1 MSILD
6 WPNDERPR
14 EKLLRRGAPT
24 LSDAELLAVFLGS
37 GLRGQ
42 DAVALGHDLLRRHG
56 GLRPLLQTPPQALMR
71 ERGLGAARV
80 TRLLAALEL
89 ATRHLAADL
98 ARGDA
103 LDDPLVAARYFT
115 ARLRDRPHEVFACLF
130 LDARHRCIAFEE
142 VFTGGLDGAEVY
154 PREIVR
160 RCVLHNAAGVMLGH
174 NHPSGSSEPSASDRA
189 VTQRLVNALRLI
201 DIRVL
206 DHFVIGDGPATSFA
220 SRGWL

>member
-6 WPNDERPR
+6 WPDDERPR
-14 EKLLRRGAPT
+14 EKLLQRGAGA

-56 GLRPLLQTPPQALMR
+56 GLRPMLQQPPQALMR

-103 LDDPLVAARYFT
+103 LDDPALAARYFT
-115 ARLRDRPHEVFACLF
+115 ARLRDRPHEVFACLY

-142 VFTGGLDGAEVY
+142 VFSGGLDGAEVH

-160 RCVLHNAAGVMLGH
+160 RCVQHNAAAVMLGH
-174 NHPSGSSEPSASDRA
+174 NHPSGSSEASVADRA
-189 VTQRLVNALRLI
+189 VTRRLVDALRLV

-206 DHFVIGDGPATSFA
+206 DHFIIGDGPPTSFS